1 MVGKILLFGLYFM
14 VLVWNVNNRFL
25 SVLSRG
31 GRMKVFIVMDTT
43 ENTGRESIIGV
54 FESLEKAKIALADYV
69 LNTEMTVYN
78 LIMWI

>member
-1 MVGKILLFGLYFM
+1 M

-69 LNTEMTVYN
+69 LNTENDSIQPYYVD
-78 LIMWI
+78 IVEEEIE